1 MGEFRD
7 KMAENVENT
16 EKDVKRRQIKTIQK
30 VIKTIK
36 KLEFDDETLE
46 RIGEELQNT
55 ESQRLKRYKFILR
68 AVIFEALF
76 LLSFT
81 LSFAKIFE
89 FLRCLYNCEA
99 EFRRLQCLHQN
110 AFLFIAILVIF
121 TDILTIYGLK
131 KWKPIYL
138 CLGALTRAGASL
150 YLNILTIYWL
160 FQLINILHGE
170 LSKLWYTEDSYPA
183 FYWLKQRII
192 ENPWRLLNV
201 KEVQMSLFH
210 GCLAHY
216 MFYSALILDR
226 QFDMMSEYAKPNPKM
241 S

>member
-1 MGEFRD
+1 MGKTEFFEFRD

-16 EKDVKRRQIKTIQK
+16 EKDVKLKQSKK
-30 VIKTIK
+30 VKKVLKAIK
-36 KLEFDDETLE
+36 KLEFDDATLE

-76 LLSFT
+76 FFSFT

-89 FLRCLYNCEA
+89 FLRCLHNCEA
-99 EFRRLQCLHQN
+99 EFQRLQCLHQN

-150 YLNILTIYWL
+150 YLNILTLYWL
-160 FQLINILHGE
+160 FQLIGILHVE
-170 LSKLWYTEDSYPA
+170 LRKLWYES
-183 FYWLKQRII
+183 
-192 ENPWRLLNV
+192 PWTLLNV

-210 GCLAHY
+210 GFLTHY
-216 MFYSALILDR
+216 MLYSAFILEG
-226 QFDMMSEYAKPNPKM
+226 QFDKMSEYAKPNPQM

>member
-16 EKDVKRRQIKTIQK
+16 KNTEKDVKLKQSKK
-30 VIKTIK
+30 VLKAIK

-76 LLSFT
+76 LFT
-81 LSFAKIFE
+81 FNLSFAKIFE

-99 EFRRLQCLHQN
+99 EFQRLQCLHQN

-131 KWKPIYL
+131 KWKPICL
-138 CLGALTRAGASL
+138 CLGALIRAGACL
-150 YLNILTIYWL
+150 YLNILTLYWL
-160 FQLINILHGE
+160 FQLIGIFHGE
-170 LSKLWYTEDSYPA
+170 LSKLWYES
-183 FYWLKQRII
+183 
-192 ENPWRLLNV
+192 PWTLLNV

-210 GCLAHY
+210 GFLTHY
-216 MFYSALILDR
+216 MLYSAFILEG
-226 QFDMMSEYAKPNPKM
+226 QFGKMSEYAKPNPQM

>member
-16 EKDVKRRQIKTIQK
+16 KNTEKDVKLKQSKK
-30 VIKTIK
+30 VLKAIK

-138 CLGALTRAGASL
+138 CLGALTRAGAS
-150 YLNILTIYWL
+150 
-160 FQLINILHGE
+160 
-170 LSKLWYTEDSYPA
+170 
-183 FYWLKQRII
+183 
-192 ENPWRLLNV
+192 
-201 KEVQMSLFH
+201 
-210 GCLAHY
+210 
-216 MFYSALILDR
+216 
-226 QFDMMSEYAKPNPKM
+226 
-241 S
+241 

>member
-46 RIGEELQNT
+46 RIGEESQNT

-76 LLSFT
+76 LFSFT

-99 EFRRLQCLHQN
+99 EFQRLLCLHQN

-131 KWKPIYL
+131 KWRPGYL
-138 CLGALTRAGASL
+138 MPAVLTRLGAYL
-150 YLNILTIYWL
+150 YLNILMLYWL
-160 FQLINILHGE
+160 FQLISMFYVE

-183 FYWLKQRII
+183 FYWLKQQI
-192 ENPWRLLNV
+192 ENPWTLLNV
-201 KEVQMSLFH
+201 KEVQM
-210 GCLAHY
+210 
-216 MFYSALILDR
+216 
-226 QFDMMSEYAKPNPKM
+226 
-241 S
+241 

>member
-1 MGEFRD
+1 MGKTEFFEFRD

-76 LLSFT
+76 LFTFT

-99 EFRRLQCLHQN
+99 EFQRLQCLHQN
-110 AFLFIAILVIF
+110 AYLFIAILVIF

-131 KWKPIYL
+131 KWKPICL
-138 CLGALTRAGASL
+138 CLGTLIRASACL

-160 FQLINILHGE
+160 FQLINIFHGE
-170 LSKLWYTEDSYPA
+170 LSKLWYTEDSYLTLDWPGWT
-183 FYWLKQRII
+183 YY
-192 ENPWRLLNV
+192 ENPWTLLNV

-210 GCLAHY
+210 GCLTHY
-216 MFYSALILDR
+216 MFYSARFLLSQTDTM
-226 QFDMMSEYAKPNPKM
+226 DDY
-241 S
+241 